1 MQQVQMA
8 AKGLLNGYNSWKL
21 GSLPVIEMTG
31 EGREITAGQITIRTI
46 VRARVV
52 IGPGE
57 KLVSLR
63 IEPLVLI
70 VTGPGEQYAQSMN
83 GQPADMQSILDS
95 IS

>member
-1 MQQVQMA
+1 MS
-8 AKGLLNGYNSWKL
+8 YNSWKL

-31 EGREITAGQITIRTI
+31 EGREIAFGQIAIRTI
-46 VRARVV
+46 VRIRVV

-70 VTGPGEQYAQSMN
+70 VTRQDEQHALYMD

>member
-1 MQQVQMA
+1 MR
-8 AKGLLNGYNSWKL
+8 YNSWKL

-46 VRARVV
+46 VRVV

-57 KLVSLR
+57 KLVSLH

-70 VTGPGEQYAQSMN
+70 VTRQDEQHALCMD
-83 GQPADMQSILDS
+83 GQPADMQSLDS